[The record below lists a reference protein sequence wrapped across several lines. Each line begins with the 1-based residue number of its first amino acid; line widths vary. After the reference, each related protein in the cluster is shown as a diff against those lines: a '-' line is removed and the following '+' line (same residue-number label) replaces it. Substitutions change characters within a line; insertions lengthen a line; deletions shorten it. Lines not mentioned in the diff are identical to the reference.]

1 MEDGILTI
9 NIPKAE
15 EAKPRTI
22 KIKAK
27 DNK

>member
-1 MEDGILTI
+1 MEDGILTL
-9 NIPKAE
+9 NIPKSE

-27 DNK
+27 EK